1 MFSLFL
7 FSQPGVPF
15 PPSHR
20 ITMAET
26 FDPKTNKPRIDVL
39 KYHFIHEGRLEE
51 NVALRIIND
60 GAALLRAEKTMID
73 IEAPV
78 TGKCSGHCFLFFIL
92 SSLFASGRI
101 VNFLPTETV
110 HCGHRFCLLIYPLL
124 SLFFHQFAVI
134 FTANFMI

>member
-1 MFSLFL
+1 
-7 FSQPGVPF
+7 
-15 PPSHR
+15 
-20 ITMAET
+20 MAET

-124 SLFFHQFAVI
+124 SFFFHQFAVI